1 MNIAIRFVLSI
12 FLLGIGFGIPVQ
24 GQHCNTV
31 EVRNANIAKNPAI
44 LDEIQRIN
52 EFTAEWSAQYANREK
67 TNAIVTIPVVVHVLW
82 KAASQNISLAQI
94 NSQIT
99 ALNKDFRKTNSNF
112 SSVPTAFQGIAADVE
127 VEFCLASRDPS
138 GNPSNGITRT
148 QTTVNEIGAT
158 EKWYVTAD
166 GGHDAWD
173 NSKYLNIWVCDL
185 GPQLLGFASPPGT
198 AVPAQSDGVV
208 IGSQFFGTV
217 GTAAGSAPYN
227 LGRTATHEIGHYF
240 NLEHVWGPTNGGCG
254 EDDFVADTP
263 NQFTESGGCPTFPL
277 TDNCTASGNGINYN
291 NYLDYSDDVCLAMFT
306 QGQKTRMLAALNGP
320 RAGLLTSAACSG
332 SVAVTPGKDWG
343 EFMQVYPN
351 PSQNVINITLVQ
363 GQIEQKLNFVLTD
376 MLGKTHMTFGLSQAK
391 TIDVSQL
398 PQGIYFLTCIEF
410 PKATQ
415 KLLITK

>member
-1 MNIAIRFVLSI
+1 
-12 FLLGIGFGIPVQ
+12 
-24 GQHCNTV
+24 
-31 EVRNANIAKNPAI
+31 
-44 LDEIQRIN
+44 
-52 EFTAEWSAQYANREK
+52 
-67 TNAIVTIPVVVHVLW
+67 
-82 KAASQNISLAQI
+82 
-94 NSQIT
+94 
-99 ALNKDFRKTNSNF
+99 
-112 SSVPTAFQGIAADVE
+112 
-127 VEFCLASRDPS
+127 
-138 GNPSNGITRT
+138 
-148 QTTVNEIGAT
+148 
-158 EKWYVTAD
+158 
-166 GGHDAWD
+166 
-173 NSKYLNIWVCDL
+173 
-185 GPQLLGFASPPGT
+185 GFASPPGT